1 MPRKKHFDLGAQLAM
16 GQLPMFMTGKEIQQH
31 LKPFDND
38 RQRVSIDEPDPEE
51 WGGKKRRPETD
62 KEMWSRKY
70 DESVTHWRD
79 DGADHD
85 EKYNNLAH
93 DIAHQGFKNPIVP
106 VNFANNEVLGSHHRV
121 AVGAEEHPNHLFP
134 VVHYDDI
141 HDARANLGKT
151 Y

>member
-1 MPRKKHFDLGAQLAM
+1 MSRRKHFDLGQHLAM
-16 GQLPMFMTGKEIQQH
+16 GQLPMFMTGKEIQIH

-38 RQRVSIDEPDPEE
+38 RQRVSTNEPDPEE

-70 DESVTHWRD
+70 DESITHSED
-79 DGADHD
+79 DGAEHD
-85 EKYNNLAH
+85 PKYSNLAE
-93 DIAHQGFKNPIVP
+93 DIAHRGFKAPRIPI
-106 VNFANNEVLGSHHRV
+106 NFDTKEVLGGHHRV

-134 VVHYDDI
+134 VVHYDNI
-141 HDARANLGKT
+141 HEARHQLKDH

>member
-1 MPRKKHFDLGAQLAM
+1 MSLSQHIAA
-16 GQLPMFMTGKEIQQH
+16 GQIPMFMTGKEIQAH

-38 RQRVSIDEPDPEE
+38 RQRVSTNEPDPEE

-70 DESVTHWRD
+70 NESITHHED
-79 DGADHD
+79 DGAIHD
-85 EKYNNLAH
+85 DKYSNLAE
-93 DIAHQGFKNPIVP
+93 DIAHEGFKAPRIP
-106 VNFANNEVLGSHHRV
+106 VNFESKEVLGGHHRV

-134 VVHYDDI
+134 IVHYDNI
-141 HDARANLGKT
+141 HEARHQLKDH